1 MNSGANDNAQTVSP
15 PAEESVAP
23 NRPNMAATDIPHWQ
37 LVNYIE
43 MAAYYIA
50 ERRGFAPGNVMD
62 DWMQAEAEIYR
73 LISEGHIGRK

>member
-1 MNSGANDNAQTVSP
+1 MDSGTYDISQDASP
-15 PAEESVAP
+15 VAEEPVAP
-23 NRPNMAATDIPHWQ
+23 NRPNRAATDIPHWQ
-37 LVNYIE
+37 LANYIE

>member
-1 MNSGANDNAQTVSP
+1 MDSGIRDILQGASTL
-15 PAEESVAP
+15 AEETVP
-23 NRPNMAATDIPHWQ
+23 RHRPDMAATDIPHWR

-73 LISEGHIGRK
+73 LISEGHIGGK